1 MSRRDARVAALEVL
15 YEADARDEDAL
26 DVMARKGEG
35 DPYARRL
42 IEGVVAHSADIDAV
56 ISSHSR
62 GWEITHMPVID
73 RNALRLALYELI
85 WGGIPAAVVMDEAVE
100 LCKQYSSDEAG
111 RFVNGILAA
120 VAAEQAQAPR

>member
-1 MSRRDARVAALEVL
+1 VSRRDARVAALEML
-15 YEADARDEDAL
+15 YEADARDADAL
-26 DVMARKGEG
+26 DVMARREES
-35 DPYARRL
+35 DLYARRL

-120 VAAEQAQAPR
+120 VAAEQAHAPR